1 MANIL
6 AEKCYILHFFLKPS
20 EGRLVVL
27 ERSELLRPEAHE
39 GAPLLLEARH
49 LAAAV
54 ANSLCVLR
62 NIATFFE
69 ARIRTLE
76 KKTKKP

>member
-1 MANIL
+1 MFDEFDKFEIENFYTKIYQTWPTFWQ
-6 AEKCYILHFFLKPS
+6 KSVTFCSFFLKPS

-49 LAAAV
+49 LAG
-54 ANSLCVLR
+54 LGG
-62 NIATFFE
+62 
-69 ARIRTLE
+69 
-76 KKTKKP
+76 